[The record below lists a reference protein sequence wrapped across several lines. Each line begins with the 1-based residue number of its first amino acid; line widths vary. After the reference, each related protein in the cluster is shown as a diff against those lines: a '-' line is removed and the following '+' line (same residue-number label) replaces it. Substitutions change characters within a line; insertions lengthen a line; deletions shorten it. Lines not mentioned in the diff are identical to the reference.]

1 MISLYI
7 GSLKLC
13 NWFCVYGDLK
23 SNLCLRVFYVLKLK
37 LLEVKSP
44 PFPHTRNSAK
54 AKVGLCGQDC
64 IRNRNPLK
72 VKQRAGA
79 VRFLANRSLDRTLS
93 WSQRMAGTWHQ

>member
-44 PFPHTRNSAK
+44 PLPPYKELCQGKGWLVWS
-54 AKVGLCGQDC
+54 GLYKEQ
-64 IRNRNPLK
+64 K
-72 VKQRAGA
+72 
-79 VRFLANRSLDRTLS
+79 SLE
-93 WSQRMAGTWHQ
+93 SQTQGRGS